1 MVNGSKLRGISSSE
15 AAARLASE
23 GPNELPSAKRP
34 SVFVTLFEVL
44 KEPMLLLLLATAAL
58 YFVLGEA
65 RDAATAEV
73 ERAFVAA
80 LMERH
85 GGNISAAARESGVNR
100 TYLQKLLARH
110 RRPAP

>member
-15 AAARLASE
+15 AATRLASE

-34 SVFVTLFEVL
+34 SVVVTLLEVL

-65 RDAATAEV
+65 RDAATLSSFV
-73 ERAFVAA
+73 VIVVTITLVQER
-80 LMERH
+80 
-85 GGNISAAARESGVNR
+85 R
-100 TYLQKLLARH
+100 T
-110 RRPAP
+110 